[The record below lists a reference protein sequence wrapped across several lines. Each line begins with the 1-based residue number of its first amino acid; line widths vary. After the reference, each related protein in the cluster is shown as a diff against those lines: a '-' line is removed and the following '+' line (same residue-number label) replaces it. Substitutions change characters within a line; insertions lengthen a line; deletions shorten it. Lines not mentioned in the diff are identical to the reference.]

1 MSDRLWIWIAILFVL
16 LISVISVLST
26 HEYTPEELKR
36 QEAEGTK
43 PVDPALIEAAQ
54 KRLRE
59 EAARL
64 DADKTAD
71 KRLREEAA
79 RLNGTEAADKEAA
92 NKEAAN
98 KEAANKE
105 AANKT
110 ELCRLSAVCTKYG
123 RSRQDCAVAANF
135 ENCME
140 IKMGHDA
147 SLILN
152 CTDEGQIW
160 SPPKDAPSAVEC
172 FFHGLGIN

>member
-1 MSDRLWIWIAILFVL
+1 MSNRLWIWIAILFVSSAGAAFL
-16 LISVISVLST
+16 PT
-26 HEYTPEELKR
+26 HQYTPEELKR
-36 QEAEGTK
+36 QEMEGMK

-64 DADKTAD
+64 DADKAAD

-79 RLNGTEAADKEAA
+79 RLNGTEVARLNGPEVAD
-92 NKEAAN
+92 
-98 KEAANKE
+98 
-105 AANKT
+105 
-110 ELCRLSAVCTKYG
+110 LCRLSAVCTKYG

-140 IKMGHDA
+140 IKMGRDA
-147 SLILN
+147 SLTFK
-152 CTDEGQIW
+152 CTDEGRVGGQI
-160 SPPKDAPSAVEC
+160 PYVPSASEC